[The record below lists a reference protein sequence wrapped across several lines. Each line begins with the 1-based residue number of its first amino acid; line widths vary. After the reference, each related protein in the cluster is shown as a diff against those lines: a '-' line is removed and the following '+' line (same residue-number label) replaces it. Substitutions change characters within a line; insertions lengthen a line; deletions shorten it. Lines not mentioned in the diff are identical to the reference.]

1 MAKLPEPINTTASK
15 IFAHYEATQEDGRRP
30 HLGASL
36 IGGPCER
43 ALFYTFRWATNKKH
57 PGRLLRLFQ
66 TGHLEEER
74 VAKNLRDIGIEL
86 LTESPNGGQWSIKD
100 FGGHF
105 GGSVDGVGLGAPEGP
120 KSWFVW
126 ENKSSNT
133 KAFKELQ
140 AKGVQVA
147 KPMHY
152 AQATTYMG
160 YLGIERALYT
170 CVCKE
175 TDDIYVEWIH
185 FDPVEFAKIKARA
198 ERIIRSAEP
207 PLRISNDPS
216 FYQCKFCDHWDV
228 CHGVKAPAVSC
239 RTCAHAT
246 PETDGD
252 RRWSCQ
258 AFGIDIDLD
267 SQRESHQ
274 CTSHRY
280 IPILLSKAGEQ
291 VDTAEVD
298 GQLQVLYKSESGEI
312 WSQCHSTMTSNEI
325 ARMDDITMVAD
336 AARVKRELKQHGIGS
351 EVVR

>member
-1 MAKLPEPINTTASK
+1 MAQLPEPINTTTSK
-15 IFAHYEATQEDGRRP
+15 IFAWYEATQEDGRRP

-43 ALFYTFRWATNKKH
+43 ALFYTFRWATIKKH

-66 TGHLEEER
+66 TGHLEEAR
-74 VAKNLRDIGIEL
+74 VAADLRAIGVEL
-86 LTESPNGGQWSIKD
+86 QTEKPGGGQWSISD

-105 GGSVDGVGLGAPEGP
+105 GGSVDGIGIGLPEAP
-120 KSWFVW
+120 KAWFVW

-133 KAFKELQ
+133 KGFKELQ
-140 AKGVQVA
+140 SKGLQAA
-147 KPMHY
+147 KPQHY

-175 TDDIYVEWIH
+175 TDDIFTEWIH
-185 FDPVEFAKIKARA
+185 FDPVAFAQIKARA
-198 ERIIRSAEP
+198 ERIIRAAEP

-216 FYQCKFCDHWDV
+216 NWNCKFCDHWET

-246 PETDGD
+246 PEMDGD
-252 RRWSCQ
+252 RRWSC
-258 AFGIDIDLD
+258 AEFKIDIGLD

-274 CTSHRY
+274 CQSHRY
-280 IPILLSKAGEQ
+280 IPVLLQKAGNQ
-291 VDTAEVD
+291 TDVVNGDVVYD
-298 GQLQVLYKSESGEI
+298 SGAI
-312 WSQCHSTMTSNEI
+312 NGPGGVTSNEI
-325 ARMDDITMVAD
+325 ALMEDITMLGEVTN
-336 AARVKRELKQHGIGS
+336 LKVDLKAQGIGS